1 MPQFQQ
7 WSVFLTTWQQLQVR
21 KQRSLIVLKA
31 CESTYNQAI
40 PALIGHSQVSGIS
53 VNIPELGLDG
63 IADIQ
68 PQQAKQYLGRS
79 HNILIYQA
87 IDEFNI
93 NSFCALCGTLV
104 AGGLAII
111 IVPDQQAWE
120 QCIDKQAKGYGYNQ
134 EKITSPFRSWWQG
147 IWDNHHGVMILSA
160 QAQSEA
166 EIQTYQS
173 LPAIDQFKV
182 DKNLR
187 LKPDQDAVVKAV
199 TNLVSKE
206 QTVFCLSGARG
217 RGKTVALAAALS
229 QLAKQGVPTI
239 ITSAASQSAS
249 SVLQQHSLEYS
260 LNSPFIA
267 IDQLLEL
274 VPKASQPAQLVV
286 VEEAASMPMALLQ
299 ALMTRY
305 SRLVLVSSQDGY
317 EGSGQG
323 LAIKLPLIARREGFS
338 LDYLELTKPM
348 RWLAADPLE
357 DLLQQ
362 SFLVKQLP
370 AVAKQCD
377 LSKLSHSVVAG
388 QTLIDQPSL
397 LEQVYSLLT
406 LAHYQTSPQ
415 DLRLL
420 LDHPDMSI
428 HIWLNQQ
435 DQLVGVA
442 CVMAEG
448 GLASPLTTAIARGE
462 RRVQGHLLPQ
472 ILAQQAG
479 LATAAGL
486 HMRRIQR
493 IAVHPDIQQRGL
505 GKQMLSQ
512 LYDYYCQIGQIDC
525 LGASFAAEPEVVRFW
540 LASGYFPVWAGQRLD
555 TATALPSVQ
564 VVLPISHTAQEQT
577 KLLQAHFFY
586 YCLALEPTW
595 QSPLAKEIIELI
607 RPCFKP
613 INTAFLTDLITQV
626 GGAKGNIYA
635 VKPYLY
641 QRLLRAYKL
650 PDTSQVWLGNYWQ
663 SNLTQKQFVA
673 LTRDLVVE
681 WHDIDGDDLSA
692 WL

>member
-7 WSVFLTTWQQLQVR
+7 WSAFLKNWQQLQSR
-21 KQRSLIVLKA
+21 QQRSLIVLKA

-53 VNIPELGLDG
+53 VNMPKLGLDG

-68 PQQAKQYLGRS
+68 PQQAKQYLGRN
-79 HNILIYQA
+79 HNIFIYQA

-120 QCIDKQAKGYGYNQ
+120 QCLDKQAKGYGYTQ
-134 EKITSPFRSWWQG
+134 EQIASPFRSWWQG

-160 QAQSEA
+160 QAQGEA
-166 EIQTYQS
+166 EPINSHS
-173 LPAIDQFKV
+173 LPAIAQFKV
-182 DKNLR
+182 DQNLA
-187 LKPDQDAVVKAV
+187 LKPDQYAVVKAV
-199 TNLVSKE
+199 TNLVSTE
-206 QTVFCLSGARG
+206 QIVFCLSGARG

-260 LNSPFIA
+260 LDSPFIA

-274 VPKASQPAQLVV
+274 VPKPSQHAQLVV
-286 VEEAASMPMALLQ
+286 VEEAASLPMALLQ

-305 SRLVLVSSQDGY
+305 SRLVLVSTQDGY
-317 EGSGQG
+317 EGTGQG
-323 LAIKLPLIARREGFS
+323 LAIKLPLIAAREGFT
-338 LDYLELTKPM
+338 LEYLELTKPM

-370 AVAKQCD
+370 AVAKQSD
-377 LSKLSHSVVAG
+377 LSELSHSVVAG
-388 QTLIDQPSL
+388 QNLIDQPSL
-397 LEQVYSLLT
+397 LEQIYSLLT

-420 LDHPDMSI
+420 LDHPDLSI

-435 DQLVGVA
+435 YQLVGVA

-448 GLASPLTTAIARGE
+448 GLASSLTKAIARGE
-462 RRVQGHLLPQ
+462 RRIQGHLLPQ

-479 LATAAGL
+479 LAAAAEL
-486 HMRRIQR
+486 NIRRIQR
-493 IAVHPDIQQRGL
+493 IAVHPDIQQRGV
-505 GKQMLSQ
+505 GKQMLNQ
-512 LYDYYCQIGQIDC
+512 LYAYYSQVEQIDC
-525 LGASFAAEPEVVRFW
+525 LGASFAAEPEVVKFW
-540 LASGYFPVWAGQRLD
+540 LASGYSPVWAGQRLD
-555 TATALPSVQ
+555 SATALPSVQ
-564 VVLPISHTAQEQT
+564 VVLPISRPAQAHT
-577 KLLQAHFFY
+577 KLLQSHLFY

-595 QSPLAKEIIELI
+595 QSPLAKEISDLI
-607 RPCFKP
+607 RPSFKP
-613 INTAFLTDLITQV
+613 VNTALIADLIAQV
-626 GGAKGNIYA
+626 GAAKGNVYA
-635 VKPYLY
+635 IKPYLY
-641 QRLLRAYKL
+641 QRLLRAQEL
-650 PDTSQVWLGNYWQ
+650 PNSALVWLDNYWQ
-663 SNLTQKQFVA
+663 PKLTQKQFVA

-681 WHDIDGDDLSA
+681 WHDNDGGDLSA

>member
-7 WSVFLTTWQQLQVR
+7 WSAFLTTWQQLQVR
-21 KQRSLIVLKA
+21 QQRSLIVLKA
-31 CESTYNQAI
+31 CGSTYNQVI
-40 PALIGHSQVSGIS
+40 SALLGDSQVSGIS
-53 VNIPELGLDG
+53 VNMPELSLDG
-63 IADIQ
+63 ITDIQ

-79 HNILIYQA
+79 HNILIYQS

-120 QCIDKQAKGYGYNQ
+120 QCLDKQAKGYGYTQ

-147 IWDNHHGVMILSA
+147 IWDNHPSVMILSA
-160 QAQSEA
+160 QAQGEA
-166 EIQTYQS
+166 ERLSHS
-173 LPAIDQFKV
+173 LPAVDQFKV
-182 DKNLR
+182 DKTLR
-187 LKPDQDAVVKAV
+187 LEPDQDAVVKAV
-199 TNLVSKE
+199 TNIVSTE
-206 QTVFCLSGARG
+206 QTIFWLSGARG

-229 QLAKQGVPTI
+229 ELVKQGVPTI

-260 LNSPFIA
+260 LDSPFIA

-274 VPKASQPAQLVV
+274 VPKPSQPAQLVV
-286 VEEAASMPMALLQ
+286 VEEAANMPMALLQ

-305 SRLVLVSSQDGY
+305 SRLVLVSTQDGY
-317 EGSGQG
+317 EGTGQG
-323 LAIKLPLIARREGFS
+323 LAIKLPLIARREGFA
-338 LDYLELTKPM
+338 LEYFELTKPM
-348 RWLAADPLE
+348 RWLTADPLE

-370 AVAKQCD
+370 AVAKHSD
-377 LSKLSHSVVAG
+377 LSKLSHSVVTG
-388 QTLIDQPSL
+388 QNLIDRPSL
-397 LEQVYSLLT
+397 LEQIYSLLT

-428 HIWLNQQ
+428 HIWLNQL

-448 GLASPLTTAIARGE
+448 GLATSLTKAIARGE

-479 LATAAGL
+479 LATAAEL

-493 IAVHPDIQQRGL
+493 IAVHPDIQQRGV
-505 GKQMLSQ
+505 GKQMLSK
-512 LYDYYCQIGQIDC
+512 LYNYYCRIGQIDC
-525 LGASFAAEPEVVRFW
+525 LGVSFAAEPEVVRFW
-540 LASGYFPVWAGQRLD
+540 LASGYSPVWAGQRLD

-564 VVLPISHTAQEQT
+564 VVLPISHTAHEHT

-626 GGAKGNIYA
+626 GAAKGNIYA
-635 VKPYLY
+635 IKPYLY
-641 QRLLRAYKL
+641 QRLLCAHKL
-650 PDTSQVWLGNYWQ
+650 PETSQVWLGNYWQ